1 MDELL
6 KIIRETV
13 REKRVE
19 GLYPPGLEEELER
32 EFAEVVSRA
41 SARGDQPTAE
51 IKNLVLDYLAVI
63 DHLSMIV
70 VELESRVSRLEKDE
84 SLK

>member
-6 KIIRETV
+6 KIIRDRV
-13 REKRVE
+13 REKRAA

-32 EFAEVVSRA
+32 EFAEVVSRT
-41 SARGDQPTAE
+41 SAGGDQPAAE
-51 IKNLVLDYLAVI
+51 IRNLVLNYLAVI
-63 DHLSMIV
+63 DHLSMMV
-70 VELESRVSRLEKDE
+70 VELESRVSRLENDE